1 MTYTVRHT
9 CIEENFTVDVTIKN
23 GFATV
28 HCSASDKFH
37 VQFPGKVQISKSAA
51 YNLKVIPKED
61 DAPVSKNE
69 NGTTGHTSIVYLP
82 LTMDWIKKPDG
93 TLFTSDH
100 ITLDDLNEFRDLRGT
115 SQGKWSFSLHG
126 ESDPIRLSR
135 GQFMAVVTAIP
146 NSGYINITVDET
158 VTSQS
163 APPLVSDTLGR
174 LDARR
179 YEFDLFR
186 IGMFTATASERRM
199 VLVDPDGI
207 TVATDESSLKFPVT
221 LETIDKS
228 RDAEGTIRPWSLQVF
243 PSIEP
248 GGPFGDE
255 ETAVWASVIE
265 SARIRVDVLQE
276 RINFLIGLHGNKLS
290 IFGEMTESDLLV
302 RLKILDIFSAESIDM
317 YGLLDHVIK
326 SVPQD
331 PGVDVNNIAVGVA
344 YNLKKK
350 SRNFAGLHVSQF
362 EMKVTSIDITVGA
375 SEKIQPPIPALKV
388 DIGIEANG
396 TVEAQVLDQ
405 SIELAKA
412 NIRDNR
418 IQLEVGMHLNADG
431 SLSAET
437 WMEEHVI
444 DIDVDSEAVIAAIV
458 AGFITIGFDPRDVE
472 TVVEFIGHEY
482 QEHYN
487 DLICETFRALVTKTI
502 GQAPY
507 ILAVILGD
515 DFTFRSIRSDGDDI
529 VFDYIAPL
537 ESEPKPSKNYDYLGV
552 VGRSAALVAD
562 KWHFV
567 PPSLGDT
574 WSPQNLNKIDHIVVV
589 MMENRS
595 FDHVLGYRAQLPGGE
610 SSDGLTRELISF
622 LESQRRDGFP
632 VGFFVRKLKYSGIP
646 PNALGLKTQFPIDV
660 GHTVDNV
667 ITQLGEKVNL
677 PTSSRAINNPKGFID
692 DFMKKLDKFATNY
705 GYPSPLNP
713 QDVLGYYDGDDLPFY
728 KFLVENY
735 AYCENYYCS
744 HPGPTFP
751 NRMFSLSGDLQYDR
765 TGEAIIN
772 NNNGD
777 NFFLS
782 RAMTIFDLLTRKGVG
797 WRVYESSPS
806 VTMLRMFARYAADN
820 TNIVDIGKNMSRL
833 QEDVH
838 SGNLPAVTFI
848 DPAMHHF
855 PANDDHAH
863 DRNSADMYRG
873 QLFLKG
879 VYDTLRAKA
888 EVWAKTMLVITYD
901 EHGGFYDHVIP
912 PIADI
917 LMRPPAAQDPQHP
930 GNGFFISGTMMIN
943 YGLRVPTFVVSPW
956 TPVGKGPDIVLDHCS
971 ILKTILARFCGQS
984 RPFISARV
992 NASRSFDAY
1001 LSEAE
1006 PRMDVPDSP
1015 MMTGLPDQ
1023 PQQPVTAIVTDPISR
1038 KQMRNGNVDYHD
1050 LTGMLGRMLGRPR
1063 SLMTPTP
1070 ISEADVLAKLEELA
1084 KSNPI
1089 PLDWKVSIVDLMVLL
1104 KLDSSFK
1111 TRQELA
1117 VKLGCPAE
1125 LMKDSAKMNVFL
1137 HQTILQKI
1145 AQNGGNM
1152 PQDLLDYSVQT

>member
-9 CIEENFTVDVTIKN
+9 CIEENFTVSVTIKD

-28 HCSASDKFH
+28 HCLVSDSFH
-37 VQFPGKVQISKSAA
+37 VQFPGKFQISKSAA

-69 NGTTGHTSIVYLP
+69 NGTTGHTSTVYLP

-115 SQGKWSFSLHG
+115 SQGEWSFSLHG

-135 GQFMAVVTAIP
+135 GPFMAEVTAIP

-163 APPLVSDTLGR
+163 APPLVSDTVGLSGH
-174 LDARR
+174 R

-186 IGMFTATASERRM
+186 VGTFTATAQGRHM
-199 VLVDPDGI
+199 ALIDPDGVI
-207 TVATDESSLKFPVT
+207 VVRSEDRLTFPAN

-228 RDAEGTIRPWSLQVF
+228 RDSEGNVRAWALQVF
-243 PSIEP
+243 PSLELGEP
-248 GGPFGDE
+248 STPI
-255 ETAVWASVIE
+255 WASVIE
-265 SARIRVDVLQE
+265 SARIRADVIQE
-276 RINFLIGLHGNKLS
+276 RIKFLIGEHGNKLS
-290 IFGEMTESDLLV
+290 IYGEMTESDLLV
-302 RLKILDIFSAESIDM
+302 RLEILDIFSAETIDM
-317 YGLLDHVIK
+317 HGLLDQVIK

-331 PGVDVNNIAVGVA
+331 MSVDLKNIDIQNHVA

-350 SRNFAGLHVSQF
+350 SRVVSSDYNLYLSAF
-362 EMKVTSIDITVGA
+362 SLKVGSIDIGIGA
-375 SEKIQPPIPALKV
+375 SENIQPAIPAFKV
-388 DIGIEANG
+388 NIGIETQITLEFQIPLLDLSLQIG
-396 TVEAQVLDQ
+396 T
-405 SIELAKA
+405 A

-418 IQLEVGMHLNADG
+418 IRMEVGAGINEDG
-431 SLSAET
+431 SFSTQIWIEPDK
-437 WMEEHVI
+437 I
-444 DIDVDSEAVIAAIV
+444 DIGVDSDAVFAAIV
-458 AGFITIGFDPRDVE
+458 LGILQFDPRDV
-472 TVVEFIGHEY
+472 
-482 QEHYN
+482 
-487 DLICETFRALVTKTI
+487 A
-502 GQAPY
+502 
-507 ILAVILGD
+507 LAVKVITSLVEDHYYDVIFGPINSVMTSIGRKAPLTLAMILGG
-515 DFTFRSIRSDGDDI
+515 DFTGLSLRNDGDDI

-537 ESEPKPSKNYDYLGV
+537 EPEPKPSKNYDYLGV
-552 VGRSAALVAD
+552 IGRSATLVANS
-562 KWHFV
+562 WRFI
-567 PPSLGDT
+567 PPNLGDT
-574 WSPQNLNKIDHIVVV
+574 WSTQNLNKIDHIVVV

-622 LESQRRDGFP
+622 LEFLRRDGFP
-632 VGFFVRKLKYSGIP
+632 TGFFIRKLKYSSIQ
-646 PNALGLKTQFPIDV
+646 PNVVGLKTQFPLDV
-660 GHTVDNV
+660 GHTVDDV

-677 PTSSRAINNPKGFID
+677 PTSGRAINNPKGFID
-692 DFMKKLDKFATNY
+692 DFMKKLDNFATNY
-705 GYPSPLNP
+705 GHPSPLDP

-777 NFFLS
+777 NFSLS
-782 RAMTIFDLLTRKGVG
+782 RATTIFDILTRKGVG
-797 WRVYESSPS
+797 WRVYESFPS
-806 VTMLRMFARYAADN
+806 VTMLRMFARYATDN
-820 TNIVDIGKNMSRL
+820 THIVDIGPNMSRL

-838 SGNLPAVTFI
+838 NGDLPAVTFI

-873 QLFLKG
+873 QLFLKD
-879 VYDTLRAKA
+879 VYDTLRSKD
-888 EVWAKTMLVITYD
+888 EVWRKTMLVITYD

-912 PIADI
+912 PIAEI
-917 LMRPPAAQDPQHP
+917 LIPPGELEGGHT
-930 GNGFFISGTMMIN
+930 GTHIPSQLIIN

-956 TPVGKGPDIVLDHCS
+956 APVGKGPDIVLDHCS
-971 ILKTILARFCGQS
+971 ILKTILACFCGQS
-984 RPFISARV
+984 KPFISARV

-1015 MMTGLPDQ
+1015 AMRRDLPDQ
-1023 PQQPVTAIVTDPISR
+1023 PQVLARGIVTNPISR
-1038 KQMRNGNVDYHD
+1038 QQMRNGNIDYHD
-1050 LTGMLGRMLGRPR
+1050 LTGMLGRMLGRPG
-1063 SLMTPTP
+1063 SLMTPIP
-1070 ISEADVLAKLEELA
+1070 ISEAEVLAKLEELA
-1084 KSNPI
+1084 KSSPVK
-1089 PLDWKVSIVDLMVLL
+1089 LDWKVSIVDLMVLL
-1104 KLDSSFK
+1104 NLDSSFK

-1117 VKLGCPAE
+1117 VKLGCPAD

-1137 HQTILQKI
+1137 HQTILQRI
-1145 AQNGGNM
+1145 AQNGGNI
-1152 PQDLLDYSVQT
+1152 PQELLDYSVKT